1 MVLNLV
7 KLNENGR
14 EEKKNL
20 RAEGHTQEVY
30 YIVHVL
36 HRVHVHEGTGKSQ
49 DAVHLVHYM
58 YIRK

>member
-1 MVLNLV
+1 M
-7 KLNENGR
+7 KNGR

-58 YIRK
+58 YTRK